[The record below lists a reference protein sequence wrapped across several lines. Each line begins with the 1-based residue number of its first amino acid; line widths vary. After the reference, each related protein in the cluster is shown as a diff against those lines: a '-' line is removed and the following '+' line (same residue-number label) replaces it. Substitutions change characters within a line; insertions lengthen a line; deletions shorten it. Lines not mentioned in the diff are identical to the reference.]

1 MKNLTWP
8 AVVLVAVLG
17 GLAVA
22 LLSLTDLTSGEVMG
36 IVGVLAGI
44 GGGAAL
50 TQARN
55 GDVPER
61 VQEIAAETKE
71 QTETLNTVARRVN
84 GELDSRIKQAVDD
97 GNADL
102 IRLLREQ
109 GLLR

>member
-1 MKNLTWP
+1 MKNLTWQSI
-8 AVVLVAVLG
+8 VLVAVLG
-17 GLAVA
+17 GLGVA
-22 LLSLTDLTSGEVMG
+22 LLTLTSLSSGEVMG
-36 IVGVLAGI
+36 ILGVLAGI

-50 TQARN
+50 AEARN
-55 GDVPER
+55 GNVPDR
-61 VQEIAAETKE
+61 VEQIAVETQA